1 MDYKRLNEIVKNS
14 QIPMVK
20 IAAELGIS
28 VPTLYS
34 KLKGE
39 SDFRITEASKLKNL
53 LQLSKPDFYE
63 IFFDSNLNKSQV

>member
-39 SDFRITEASKLKNL
+39 SDFRITEAAKLKSL
-53 LQLSKPDFYE
+53 LQLPKPEFYE